1 MSAPH
6 ALAGAGLRLL
16 RAAVFAAVCVV
27 LSAMGHVMAACASVP
42 WWTLLAGFLGVFAVV
57 TPLAGRERSL
67 ASIAG
72 ALAAGQLGL
81 HTLFGVGQH
90 TAAASGGGSTGDL
103 PLVQFAAKL
112 ICGSGAAP
120 LTTAEAQRIVTDAGI
135 DPARI
140 TGTGHATVAGLTHA
154 HGAMTGMAGM
164 PGMPGMTSG
173 TESASLALSLLPTLP
188 MLLCHLLAALATG
201 WLLRRGEVALFGAVR
216 LATESVTA
224 AAEAASV
231 RSLRRALALVGAL
244 CTGLLAAAGQGPR
257 ILPADPGRAPL
268 PSGAE
273 LQHSV
278 IRRGPPRAYALAA

>member
-1 MSAPH
+1 MSTPH
-6 ALAGAGLRLL
+6 APAGAGLRLL

-57 TPLAGRERSL
+57 APLAGRERSL
-67 ASIAG
+67 APIAG

-90 TAAASGGGSTGDL
+90 TAAASGTGSTGDL

-112 ICGSGAAP
+112 ICGAGAAP
-120 LTTAEAQRIVTDAGI
+120 LTAADAQRIVTDAGL
-135 DPARI
+135 DPARV
-140 TGTGHATVAGLTHA
+140 TAPSHAAMPGMA
-154 HGAMTGMAGM
+154 HMAGM
-164 PGMPGMTSG
+164 MPGPTGAG
-173 TESASLALSLLPTLP
+173 TGSASLAASLLPTLP

-216 LATESVTA
+216 LAAESVTA
-224 AAEAASV
+224 AAEASSV
-231 RSLRRALALVGAL
+231 RSLRRALSFVAAL
-244 CTGLLAAAGQGPR
+244 CAGLLAAAGQRPR
-257 ILPADPGRAPL
+257 VSPGDLREPL
-268 PSGAE
+268 PLPGAA

-278 IRRGPPRAYALAA
+278 IRRGPPPAYALAA

>member
-1 MSAPH
+1 MSPLHAP
-6 ALAGAGLRLL
+6 AGAGLRLL

-81 HTLFGVGQH
+81 HTLFGIGQH
-90 TAAASGGGSTGDL
+90 TAAASGGGSAGDL
-103 PLVQFAAKL
+103 PLIHFAAKL
-112 ICGSGAAP
+112 ICGSGAAT
-120 LTTAEAQRIVTDAGI
+120 LTAADAQRIVTDAGI

-140 TGTGHATVAGLTHA
+140 TGAGHAS
-154 HGAMTGMAGM
+154 MAGM
-164 PGMPGMTSG
+164 GHMGHMSSMGPILPGTSG
-173 TESASLALSLLPTLP
+173 SGMESASLAASLLPTLP

-201 WLLRRGEVALFGAVR
+201 WLLRRGEIALFGAVR
-216 LATESVTA
+216 LAAQSVTA
-224 AAEAASV
+224 VAEAASV
-231 RSLRRALALVGAL
+231 RSLRRALAFVGAL
-244 CTGLLAAAGQGPR
+244 CAGLSAAAGHGPR
-257 ILPADPGRAPL
+257 IAHGDLGQAAPL
-268 PSGAE
+268 PGAA

-278 IRRGPPRAYALAA
+278 IRRGPPPAYALAA

>member
-1 MSAPH
+1 MSPLHAP
-6 ALAGAGLRLL
+6 AGAGLRLL

-81 HTLFGVGQH
+81 HMLFGIGQH
-90 TAAASGGGSTGDL
+90 TAAASGTGSTGDL
-103 PLVQFAAKL
+103 PLIHFAAKL
-112 ICGSGAAP
+112 ICGSGAAS
-120 LTTAEAQRIVTDAGI
+120 LTAADAQRIVTDAGI

-140 TGTGHATVAGLTHA
+140 SGAGHAS
-154 HGAMTGMAGM
+154 MAGM
-164 PGMPGMTSG
+164 SHMAGMGPMVQGTSG
-173 TESASLALSLLPTLP
+173 TGMEPASLAASLLPTLP

-201 WLLRRGEVALFGAVR
+201 WLLRRGEIALFGAVR
-216 LATESVTA
+216 LAAQSVTA
-224 AAEAASV
+224 VAEAASV
-231 RSLRRALALVGAL
+231 RSLRRALSFVGAL
-244 CTGLLAAAGQGPR
+244 CAGLSATAGNGPR
-257 ILPADPGRAPL
+257 VAPGDPGDTAPL
-268 PSGAE
+268 PGAA

-278 IRRGPPRAYALAA
+278 IRRGPPAAYALAA